1 MITIITIYFCLWL
14 ILKSMEL
21 KMLLLPFYESVLKPN
36 IDMCSDSLRLQLFL
50 YDNVHAHGLV
60 MKRYEQSL
68 NISFDVPI
76 GQKECTT

>member
-50 YDNVHAHGLV
+50 YDNVHAHTLILN
-60 MKRYEQSL
+60 RSEQSANL
-68 NISFDVPI
+68 SFDVGI
-76 GQKECTT
+76 SQKDCTT